1 MFGMDLDDGKSALSF
16 ICPRVPSLGTVNG
29 FRLSTI
35 NCNLLADFESCSRG
49 PSISPHSQP
58 MKVFLRIR
66 PYACAK
72 DSSEKTI
79 LSCPDSY
86 TVVAYPPEADFRK
99 NQVRNFQKS
108 ANKFTFNGIFHEST
122 TQKKVFEKVAA
133 DKIRS
138 FIDGL
143 NGLIFAYGT
152 TSSGKTHTLQGSR
165 SDAGIVPRSLQA
177 IFTLVKHKS
186 DPFLMPK
193 DFSDVISLSE
203 EKVQEILTEKSNLL
217 KYSEGIFESTPLTG
231 SENEPSCLDE
241 TFTDMRCSSDIRYSF
256 WISFVEIYNET
267 FYDLLDS
274 VQCSNMFSSQSNGTT
289 GQRTAQNQQNFRNI
303 FNVNNNASH
312 TTNFTSQPRRKPL
325 ELRTDK
331 NGNIFVKGMKW
342 YPIGSPEEA
351 LRLVAVGRQCQKVAS
366 TRLNQA
372 SSRSHSILSIK
383 AVKVVDKNNPNF
395 ARVSTLMFCDL
406 AGSERSVKAATGG
419 QTMRMREAG
428 NINSSLLTL
437 GRCIEC
443 LRYNQLHPDNPKLVP
458 YRDSKLTRLF
468 QGFFTGQGRACMIVN
483 ASPNPEL
490 YDETLH
496 ALRFAAIARQVIVEA
511 NPIAETV
518 VLHTN
523 NKSEVKPNLHQEV
536 KHKILLNNQTTA
548 IKSKESD
555 TILEAQ
561 STRWS
566 EDDIEKT
573 AFSRGEEEKER
584 GAGISDEMNSTVE
597 FHQVSSTEAVTPSN
611 SDGTELMLE
620 QFSKKELIALV
631 KDLSEK
637 FFESK
642 GELIEQEARLRA
654 EMCDNLNQQIID
666 FENKF
671 EELLKS
677 RENYLYEESNTRMRN
692 IINSVNQLQA
702 AYQSNHP
709 KRLCPDDSEV
719 SSDEDISDTENDGKD
734 YSSVNENRR
743 QEVRDCCSAQTL
755 KITQLTKTLKDSEDR
770 VAELESDLAEQ
781 KDVIENLM
789 REVDRLRVES
799 RRLEF
804 TIVQQQQTNTFNN
817 TSSKVADLDD
827 SCITINLAKLTLP
840 SSTFVTKTD
849 HSMDKFESFSFH
861 KSSTPQK
868 NATKKATTPQVDDED
883 DEEEEAPLTVVK
895 GNYRLLTKETT
906 ITTTTNDKPCLTIH
920 SPILHEKALQS
931 IHEDEVKIIHPKNKY
946 IISDARESRISE
958 GLQSFLEH
966 EASIQNQEAL
976 ERLRR
981 QIYEI
986 EEKFA
991 NKHDALVKSETA
1003 FNELKTRYDD
1013 LSQRFVTQANDLQHS
1028 TSELAKLKQLHQK
1041 ELEAYNIDAQ
1051 KRIDELK
1058 ADLKTALDRNAE
1070 YLSHIPEINI
1080 ALQTT
1085 FNSEPSILSDSIS
1098 IQTSVYQMNDLSI
1111 QVCPVNLDVSIQ
1123 TDQLKSIENL
1133 KPKLDCSKP
1142 TAAAAARN
1150 NSNNHNNRCNEEL
1163 NDESDSMCIT
1173 TSEHHQQQQPVV
1185 KRNLRN
1191 NNNNSTTTSRLQLK
1205 INRGRLTHRFGP
1217 PPKVPEA
1224 PSPIVSLCLSDSELE
1239 ISGGNSR
1246 GGGRGG
1252 NQQMDKENLNTT
1264 CETDNSDDDRDHE
1277 DHDDDV
1283 SDNGDDDDEVQS
1295 CKSEPIGGGNTRR
1308 QHTRRNNN
1316 NTKKFE
1322 KASTTKRTTR
1332 QRRKQTHSSNTSSTG
1347 IVLHR
1352 RLPPLAES
1360 TQLLPDSMFQDEL
1373 DEALMEADIEIKK
1386 VEQRNLRQLNLRQAP
1401 RRRR

>member
-1 MFGMDLDDGKSALSF
+1 MLGMNSDDRKSALSF

-49 PSISPHSQP
+49 PSISHHSQP

-72 DSSEKTI
+72 DLSEKTI
-79 LSCPDSY
+79 LSFPDSY
-86 TVVAYPPEADFRK
+86 TVVAYPPDADFRK

-108 ANKFTFNGIFHEST
+108 ANKFTFNGIFHESA

-138 FIDGL
+138 FIEGL

-165 SDAGIVPRSLQA
+165 NDAGIVPRTLHT
-177 IFTLVKHKS
+177 IFSLVKHKS

-203 EKVQEILTEKSNLL
+203 DRVQEILTEKSTLL
-217 KYSEGIFESTPLTG
+217 KYSDGIFESNPLPG
-231 SENEPSCLDE
+231 SENEPICLDE
-241 TFTDMRCSSDIRYSF
+241 TFTGKILPSVNSFTYPYINLDMRCSSDIRYSF

-274 VQCSNMFSSQSNGTT
+274 VQCSNMFSSQSNGSTSMRTT
-289 GQRTAQNQQNFRNI
+289 QNQQNFRNI
-303 FNVNNNASH
+303 FSVNNNASH
-312 TTNFTSQPRRKPL
+312 TTNFTNQPRRKPL

-351 LRLVAVGRQCQKVAS
+351 LRLVAVGRHCQKVAS

-383 AVKVVDKNNPNF
+383 AVKVVNKNNPNF

-419 QTMRMREAG
+419 QTMRIREAG

-483 ASPNPEL
+483 ASTNPEL

-496 ALRFAAIARQVIVEA
+496 ALRFAALARQVIVEA
-511 NPIAETV
+511 NPMAETV

-523 NKSEVKPNLHQEV
+523 KNEVKSNLHKEV
-536 KHKILLNNQTTA
+536 KHKMLVNNNQTTVV
-548 IKSKESD
+548 KSKEPD

-566 EDDIEKT
+566 EDDLEKT
-573 AFSRGEEEKER
+573 PTSRGGEEEEEE
-584 GAGISDEMNSTVE
+584 GVGEGISDEINSTVE
-597 FHQVSSTEAVTPSN
+597 FHEVSPTEAVTPSN
-611 SDGTELMLE
+611 SDGTELLLD
-620 QFSKKELIALV
+620 QFSRKELIALV

-692 IINSVNQLQA
+692 IINSVNQRQA
-702 AYQSNHP
+702 AGQ
-709 KRLCPDDSEV
+709 EV
-719 SSDEDISDTENDGKD
+719 SSDDEDMSDIENDGKD
-734 YSSVNENRR
+734 YSSVNENR
-743 QEVRDCCSAQTL
+743 QHEVRDCCSAQTL

-804 TIVQQQQTNTFNN
+804 TIAQQQHSNTLNN
-817 TSSKVADLDD
+817 TSSKAADIDD

-840 SSTFVTKTD
+840 SSSFVTKTD
-849 HSMDKFESFSFH
+849 HLTDKFESFSFH

-868 NATKKATTPQVDDED
+868 NATKKTTTTHQADDED
-883 DEEEEAPLTVVK
+883 EEDEEEAPLTVV
-895 GNYRLLTKETT
+895 
-906 ITTTTNDKPCLTIH
+906 
-920 SPILHEKALQS
+920 KALQS

-966 EASIQNQEAL
+966 EANIQNQEAL

-1003 FNELKTRYDD
+1003 FNELKSRYDD
-1013 LSQRFVTQANDLQHS
+1013 LSQRFITQASDLQHS
-1028 TSELAKLKQLHQK
+1028 TSELTKLKQLHQK
-1041 ELEAYNIDAQ
+1041 ELDAYNIDAQ

-1070 YLSHIPEINI
+1070 LLSHIPEINI

-1098 IQTSVYQMNDLSI
+1098 IQTSIYQMNDLSI

-1133 KPKLDCSKP
+1133 KPKLDCNKA
-1142 TAAAAARN
+1142 TAASAAVARN
-1150 NSNNHNNRCNEEL
+1150 NNRYKEEL
-1163 NDESDSMCIT
+1163 NDDESDSMCMT
-1173 TSEHHQQQQPVV
+1173 TSEQHHDHNPIV

-1191 NNNNSTTTSRLQLK
+1191 NNTTASRLQLK

-1217 PPKVPEA
+1217 PPKVPDV
-1224 PSPIVSLCLSDSELE
+1224 PSPIVSLCLSDSEFE

-1246 GGGRGG
+1246 
-1252 NQQMDKENLNTT
+1252 NHQMDKENLNSTT
-1264 CETDNSDDDRDHE
+1264 CDETDSSDGDRD
-1277 DHDDDV
+1277 DDDV
-1283 SDNGDDDDEVQS
+1283 SDEDDDEVQS
-1295 CKSEPIGGGNTRR
+1295 CKSEPVGGNTL
-1308 QHTRRNNN
+1308 
-1316 NTKKFE
+1316 KKSG
-1322 KASTTKRTTR
+1322 KASTTTTRTTR
-1332 QRRKQTHSSNTSSTG
+1332 QRKKQTHSNASG
-1347 IVLHR
+1347 AAAAAIHR

-1373 DEALMEADIEIKK
+1373 DEALEVADIEIKK

>member
-1 MFGMDLDDGKSALSF
+1 MLGMNSDDRKSALSF

-49 PSISPHSQP
+49 PSISHHSQP

-72 DSSEKTI
+72 DLSEKTI
-79 LSCPDSY
+79 LSFPDSY
-86 TVVAYPPEADFRK
+86 TVVAYPPDADFRK

-108 ANKFTFNGIFHEST
+108 ANKFTFNGIFHESA

-138 FIDGL
+138 FIEGL

-165 SDAGIVPRSLQA
+165 NDAGIVPRTLHT
-177 IFTLVKHKS
+177 IFSLVKHKS

-203 EKVQEILTEKSNLL
+203 DRVQEILTEKSTLL
-217 KYSEGIFESTPLTG
+217 KYSDGIFESNPLPG
-231 SENEPSCLDE
+231 SENEPICLDE

-274 VQCSNMFSSQSNGTT
+274 VQCSNMFSSQSNGSTSMRTT
-289 GQRTAQNQQNFRNI
+289 QNQQNFRNI
-303 FNVNNNASH
+303 FSVNNNASH
-312 TTNFTSQPRRKPL
+312 TTNFTNQPRRKPL

-351 LRLVAVGRQCQKVAS
+351 LRLVAVGRHCQKVAS

-383 AVKVVDKNNPNF
+383 AVKVVNKNNPNF

-419 QTMRMREAG
+419 QTMRIREAG

-483 ASPNPEL
+483 ASTNPEL

-496 ALRFAAIARQVIVEA
+496 ALRFAALARQVIVEA
-511 NPIAETV
+511 NPMAETV

-523 NKSEVKPNLHQEV
+523 KNEVKSNLHQEV
-536 KHKILLNNQTTA
+536 KHKMLVNNNQTTVV
-548 IKSKESD
+548 KSKEPD
-555 TILEAQ
+555 TILESQ

-566 EDDIEKT
+566 EDDLEKT
-573 AFSRGEEEKER
+573 ASSRAGEEAEE
-584 GAGISDEMNSTVE
+584 GGEEGISDEINSTVE
-597 FHQVSSTEAVTPSN
+597 FHEVSPTEAVTPSN
-611 SDGTELMLE
+611 SDGTELLLD
-620 QFSKKELIALV
+620 QFSRKELIALV

-692 IINSVNQLQA
+692 IINSVNQRQA
-702 AYQSNHP
+702 AGQGNHP

-719 SSDEDISDTENDGKD
+719 SSDDEDMSDIENDGKD
-734 YSSVNENRR
+734 YSSVNENR
-743 QEVRDCCSAQTL
+743 QHEVRDCCSAQTL

-804 TIVQQQQTNTFNN
+804 TIAQQQHSNTLNN
-817 TSSKVADLDD
+817 TSSKVADIDD

-840 SSTFVTKTD
+840 SSSFVTKTD
-849 HSMDKFESFSFH
+849 HLTDKFESFSFH

-868 NATKKATTPQVDDED
+868 NATKKTTTTHQANDEDD

-895 GNYRLLTKETT
+895 GTHRLMTKETT
-906 ITTTTNDKPCLTIH
+906 TTTTTAKPPCLTIH

-966 EASIQNQEAL
+966 EANIQNQEAL

-1003 FNELKTRYDD
+1003 FNELKSRYDD
-1013 LSQRFVTQANDLQHS
+1013 LSQRFITQASDLQHS
-1028 TSELAKLKQLHQK
+1028 TSELTKLKQLHQK
-1041 ELEAYNIDAQ
+1041 ELDAYNIDAQ

-1070 YLSHIPEINI
+1070 LLSHIPEINI

-1085 FNSEPSILSDSIS
+1085 FNNEPSILSDSIS
-1098 IQTSVYQMNDLSI
+1098 VQTSIYQMNDLSI

-1133 KPKLDCSKP
+1133 KPKLDCNKA
-1142 TAAAAARN
+1142 TAAASRN
-1150 NSNNHNNRCNEEL
+1150 NNRYKEEL
-1163 NDESDSMCIT
+1163 NDDESDSMCMT
-1173 TSEHHQQQQPVV
+1173 TSEQHHDHNPVV

-1191 NNNNSTTTSRLQLK
+1191 NNTTASRLQLK

-1217 PPKVPEA
+1217 PPKVPDV
-1224 PSPIVSLCLSDSELE
+1224 PSPIVSLCLSDSEFE

-1246 GGGRGG
+1246 
-1252 NQQMDKENLNTT
+1252 NHQMDKENLNSIT
-1264 CETDNSDDDRDHE
+1264 CDETDNSDDDRD
-1277 DHDDDV
+1277 DDDDGV
-1283 SDNGDDDDEVQS
+1283 SDDDDEVQS
-1295 CKSEPIGGGNTRR
+1295 CKSEPVGGNTRR
-1308 QHTRRNNN
+1308 QNTRRNNN
-1316 NTKKFE
+1316 NNNSNAKKSG
-1322 KASTTKRTTR
+1322 KASTTTTARTTR
-1332 QRRKQTHSSNTSSTG
+1332 QRKKQAHSNASTAA
-1347 IVLHR
+1347 IHR

-1373 DEALMEADIEIKK
+1373 DEALEVADIEIKK